1 MDITSLLKII
11 EQYSVPELCD
21 GMEVYQTMSPKI
33 RQWVGNERLVGTA
46 FTIDVPVGEGG
57 YVAEAL
63 LQVKP
68 GEVIVIAGKE
78 NLRSSYWGDHRSLCA
93 RKLGA
98 AGVIVDG
105 AFRDIDGCE
114 AVGIPVFARGVT
126 PGTALKTGRGRMGT
140 AVACGGVVVNPG
152 DIIVGDKNGVCVFPV
167 EEAEDILRR
176 TREKIKNQND
186 MIALMEQTGEVI
198 STVVKR
204 SF

>member
-1 MDITSLLKII
+1 MGQQHIA
-11 EQYSVPELCD
+11 QYSVPELCD
-21 GMEVYQTMSPKI
+21 GMDIYHTMSPEI
-33 RQWVGNERLVGTA
+33 RQWVGNKRMVGTA

-63 LQVKP
+63 LHVKP

-78 NLRSSYWGDHRSLCA
+78 NLKSSYWGDHRSLCA
-93 RKLGA
+93 QKLGA

-114 AVGIPVFARGVT
+114 AVGIPIFAKGVT
-126 PGTALKTGRGRMGT
+126 PGTALKTGRGKMGM

-152 DIIVGDKNGVCVFPV
+152 DIIVGDKNGVCVFSV
-167 EEAEDILRR
+167 EDADAILRR
-176 TREKIKNQND
+176 TREKISNQSD
-186 MIALMEQTGEVI
+186 TIALMQKTGEVI

-204 SF
+204 T